1 MNSKLLSLDT
11 KEKKNYKKMEMFY
24 DLKKN
29 PNFRRPLNAALSD
42 SLLAQFTK
50 PIENDGL
57 NQQTET
63 RTLLKKLRA
72 LFPPLYKSN

>member
-1 MNSKLLSLDT
+1 
-11 KEKKNYKKMEMFY
+11 MEMFY

-72 LFPPLYKSN
+72 LFPPLYKSNLDSPSWSFTVSRSNSFS